1 MPESSTKQSEWQRPQ
16 GRGARGPRSSARARG
31 RTRFLVD
38 AMLGSLAR
46 KLRAFGF
53 DAAYYRTGEDAG
65 LLRLALRE
73 GRVILTADRSLAASA
88 EARGIRTIFLIGDS
102 DGERL
107 GFLAR
112 GATAAGVRLVRGDPL
127 CSLCGGE
134 LRAVRRNEVSGEV
147 PRSVSS
153 RHRLFFRCDSCGQV
167 YWRGSHWKR
176 LMSLARRLD
185 QKEHGTVPGRRKSRG
200 KAR

>member
-1 MPESSTKQSEWQRPQ
+1 MGNE
-16 GRGARGPRSSARARG
+16 
-31 RTRFLVD
+31 RTRFIVD

-53 DAAYYRTGEDAG
+53 DAIYYKTGKDAG
-65 LLRLALRE
+65 LLKLALRE
-73 GRVILTADRSLAASA
+73 GRIILTSDRSLVAPAD
-88 EARGIRTIFLIGDS
+88 ARGIRTIVLIGDT

-107 GFLAR
+107 GSLAQ
-112 GATAAGVRLVRGDPL
+112 GAMAAGVNLVRGDPL

-134 LRAVRRNEVSGEV
+134 LRTVEKREVSGEI
-147 PRSVSS
+147 PQSVGR
-153 RHRLFFRCDSCGQV
+153 RHRLFFRCKSCGQI

-185 QKEHGTVPGRRKSRG
+185 QKEHAVVLRRRKSRS
-200 KAR
+200 KARQADPRVAC